1 MTRLLYILIHPVV
14 RLVLGEKWL
23 GSALARWNGYD
34 DGQKRWEWYALAE
47 NSKLLAEYVRVTSFN
62 NRVAAFMQDG
72 VFKLSDLVTKCTSSG
87 LFQARRGSAEAI
99 GSCATRSME
108 RSNCGVDFAVAKGIR
123 RICVMPYSLFLIDA
137 ARGNTTTMVF

>member
-1 MTRLLYILIHPVV
+1 MDPVLW
-14 RLVLGEKWL
+14 LVLGEKWL
-23 GSALARWNGYD
+23 GWALARWNGYD
-34 DGQKRWEWYALAE
+34 DGQKRWEWYSLAD
-47 NSKLLAEYVRVTSFN
+47 NPKLLAEYVRVTSFN
-62 NRVAAFMQDG
+62 NRVAVFLQDG
-72 VFKLSDLVTKCTSSG
+72 VFKLSRPVAKCTSSG

-123 RICVMPYSLFLIDA
+123 RKCVMPCSLSLIND